1 MWNLYCDLSE
11 NYILIVE
18 KTENI
23 LFWQNIFI
31 GLVKKIGL
39 IFIKI
44 ALFFTN

>member
-1 MWNLYCDLSE
+1 MWNLYCNLSE
-11 NYILIVE
+11 NYVLIVE